1 MANAAA
7 ISAAGTANWASNLS
21 SGTRPLR
28 SQPLDLPAPARA
40 PPVEDAIVQPV
51 RAVLPELD
59 RVGREA
65 IAAPVRRARHGLGM
79 LALERREAALERA
92 TPGDPGALGRSPG
105 SKLAAA
111 RARGEI

>member
-7 ISAAGTANWASNLS
+7 ISAAGMANWANDLS
-21 SGTRPLR
+21 SGTRPLG

-51 RAVLPELD
+51 LAVLPELD

-65 IAAPVRRARHGLGM
+65 VAAPVRRARHGLGI
-79 LALERREAALERA
+79 LALERRETALERGA
-92 TPGDPGALGRSPG
+92 PGHLGALLGGPGRE
-105 SKLAAA
+105 LAAA